1 MLCTHCGA
9 TLRQTARVCIQCGTA
24 VPSAAEPTAPPLAPT
39 ATVSPPD
46 PPVASVYEAAPA
58 QPIGESATPS
68 KLMAPAQHEVKTKSM
83 WGWWLAGAALTVGG
97 YLLVQ
102 VLGTPSFPSGGL
114 TAPQVEEREAWEAAK
129 RRDNA
134 DGYKAY
140 LSAYPKGQYKN
151 AAEIALWGLGEQV
164 QAQGGT
170 VSSAQ
175 AGQVFRDCEQEHCP
189 EMVVIP
195 AGTFTMGSGAAEQRL
210 HHQEAA
216 GSQKDWIDREGP
228 QRQVSVGRFALGKY
242 EVTQGQWRAVMGSN
256 PSYFKDCGANCPV
269 EQVSWNDIQQYLA
282 KLNQLTGNRYGY
294 RLASEAEWEY
304 AARAGCGGAFNV
316 GGQCW
321 VKIEASEAN
330 FDGNST
336 YNGSARGVYRQK
348 TVPVGSFAANG
359 YGLHDMHG
367 NVWEWVQDCFEANYS
382 QGQPT
387 DGSAHRGTDGS
398 CSLRVLRGGSWYS
411 IPKNLHSAGRNGYAP
426 TNRGNNYG
434 FRLARTVP

>member
-24 VPSAAEPTAPPLAPT
+24 VPSAAEPTAPPLAPTAT

-102 VLGTPSFPSGGL
+102 VLGTPSLPSGGR

-195 AGTFTMGSGAAEQRL
+195 AGRFVMGSPAT
-210 HHQEAA
+210 EA
-216 GSQKDWIDREGP
+216 GRDSDEGP
-228 QRQVSVGRFALGKY
+228 TRSVSVGRFALGKY

-256 PSYFKDCGANCPV
+256 PSSFQWKFNDCGANCPV
-269 EQVSWNDIQQYLA
+269 EQVSWDDIQQYLA

-316 GGQCW
+316 GGQCRE
-321 VKIEASEAN
+321 KIEASEAN
-330 FDGNST
+330 FDGNYT

-348 TVPVGSFAANG
+348 TLPVGSFAANG

-367 NVWEWVQDCFEANYS
+367 NVGEWVQDCYEDNYS

-387 DGSAHRGTDGS
+387 DGRAHRGTDGG
-398 CSLRVLRGGSWYS
+398 CDGRVLRGGSWFIGPQY
-411 IPKNLHSAGRNGYAP
+411 LRSAFRGWDSPDDSNNGS
-426 TNRGNNYG
+426 G